1 MRSGSN
7 LEKVLEAGHFA
18 VTCELGPPKGAD
30 GEEVRELARL
40 LKGSVDA
47 ANVTDN
53 QTAVVRMSSIGAAR
67 LMLDEGLEPVMQ
79 MVTRDRNRIAIQS
92 DILGAAAMGIK
103 NVLCLTGDHQSLGN
117 NPQAKSVWDID
128 SLQQLAMLKAMRDEG
143 IDAVGEELKGS
154 PEIFL
159 GAAANPF
166 GDPTS
171 FRVTRLAK
179 KINAGADFIQTQVI
193 YDVAR
198 YEEWME
204 EARDRG
210 LLDKVHVMGGIV
222 PLKSAGAAKYMQK
235 MVAGIYVPD
244 EVVKRM
250 KAAEKGK
257 KEGRKIA
264 LELIEQLRTVKGNH
278 GVHIMAIMWEK
289 LIPKLTEEAGLLPRP
304 KV

>member
-40 LKGSVDA
+40 LKGNVDA

-143 IDAVGEELKGS
+143 VDAVGEELKGS

-179 KINAGADFIQTQVI
+179 KITAGADFIQTQVI

>member
-1 MRSGSN
+1 MRSGST

-30 GEEVRELARL
+30 GTEVRELAQL

-143 IDAVGEELKGS
+143 VDAGGEELQGR

-193 YDVAR
+193 FDVAR
-198 YEEWME
+198 YEVWME

-244 EVVKRM
+244 EIVTRM

-264 LELIEQLRTVKGNH
+264 LELIEQLKTVKGNH

-289 LIPKLTEEAGLLPRP
+289 LVPKLTEEAGLLPRP

>member
-40 LKGSVDA
+40 LKGNVDA

-143 IDAVGEELKGS
+143 VDAVGEELKRS

-179 KINAGADFIQTQVI
+179 KITAGADFIQTQVI